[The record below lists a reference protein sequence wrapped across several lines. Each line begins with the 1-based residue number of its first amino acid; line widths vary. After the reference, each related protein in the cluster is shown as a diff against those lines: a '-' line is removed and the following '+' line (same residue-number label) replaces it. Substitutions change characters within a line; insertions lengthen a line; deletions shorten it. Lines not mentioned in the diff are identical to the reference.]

1 MRQRN
6 FQAPSVNSVG
16 DARPTAEQTF
26 NKKSFGSNEREVA
39 MRKWSTQEIL
49 EALAS
54 IDDETVPDDFVDV
67 RTGEYRLIRY
77 PQRFLSPT
85 LPAAQIVWSNTS
97 RPLSIVF
104 DEVASEIESWGLDV
118 IHWWVSSVTR
128 PLDTEAYLRA
138 RGGVLSDSYQIL
150 ARELVDAAVE
160 SSPREEVSVELVRD
174 QYSLRDAIAVETEGW
189 GRSLPDEQSIGV
201 RLSETLH
208 NLETSNEFQFVA
220 YLGGQPVSTGCCKIT
235 GEVGRLYGAVTL
247 TGFRSRGCYQAVL
260 SSRLR
265 QARDFGATIAVTRG
279 RPLTSGRILLK
290 AGFTVHN
297 LENCY
302 RLSVS

>member
-1 MRQRN
+1 MR
-6 FQAPSVNSVG
+6 
-16 DARPTAEQTF
+16 E
-26 NKKSFGSNEREVA
+26 
-39 MRKWSTQEIL
+39 WSTQEIL
-49 EALAS
+49 VALAS
-54 IDDETVPDDFVDV
+54 LDDESVPDDFIDV

-85 LPAAQIVWSNTS
+85 LPAAQVVWSNTS
-97 RPLSIVF
+97 RPLNIVF
-104 DEVASEIESWGLDV
+104 DEVASEIEGWGLDE
-118 IHWWVSSVTR
+118 IHWWVSSATR
-128 PLDTEAYLRA
+128 PLDTEMYLRA

-150 ARELVDAAVE
+150 ARDLGDDAVE
-160 SSPREEVSVELVRD
+160 GSPSTEVSVELVCD
-174 QYSLRDAIAVETEGW
+174 QRSLRDAIAVETEGW
-189 GRSLPDEQSIGV
+189 GRSLPDEQTIGV

-220 YLGGQPVSTGCCKIT
+220 YVSGQPAATGYCKID

-247 TGFRSRGCYQAVL
+247 PRFRSRGCYQAVL
-260 SSRLR
+260 LSRLR

-302 RLSVS
+302 RLSIS